1 MKQRSVFLL
10 IAYFLIIPQIVSS
23 QTTDA
28 ELKVIF
34 VKSLIKTDIY
44 LSEASNTAYDNMCR
58 IEYHKK
64 AIRSYKE
71 FDRAYIKLKSNLAV
85 ELNDKLSG
93 IINVYSQI
101 AKDETF
107 RHLSD
112 ASTITALSICSIKLD
127 EVLKILMK

>member
-64 AIRSYKE
+64 
-71 FDRAYIKLKSNLAV
+71 
-85 ELNDKLSG
+85 
-93 IINVYSQI
+93 
-101 AKDETF
+101 
-107 RHLSD
+107 
-112 ASTITALSICSIKLD
+112 
-127 EVLKILMK
+127 